1 MPRPTPSRRLFHIAT
16 GLTLALLVF
25 FLGEAGGVVLIA
37 SLFLLTVLVEGLRL
51 WIPAMNRVFVSLL
64 GPMLKDME
72 VKRPTGVGYFLAGVL
87 VCLLFFDLEVA
98 LASIVILSVGDPA
111 AAAVG
116 QRWGRIRM
124 GEKSLEGAIA
134 FFVVALL
141 TGVFLQDFWPNV
153 SFGLFATG
161 AFIGALVECLPLK
174 IDDNLILPFAAGLA
188 METTGRFF
196 LS

>member
-1 MPRPTPSRRLFHIAT
+1 MPRPTSSRRLFHIAT
-16 GLTLALLVF
+16 GLTLALLIF
-25 FLGEAGGVVLIA
+25 LLGETGGVILIA

-51 WIPAMNRVFVSLL
+51 WIPAMNRIFVSLV

-72 VKRPTGVGYFLAGVL
+72 VKRPTGVGYFLGGVL

-98 LASIVILSVGDPA
+98 LASIVILAVGDPA

-124 GEKSLEGAIA
+124 GEKSLEGAVAFIA
-134 FFVVALL
+134 VALSA
-141 TGVFLQDFWPNV
+141 GVILQDFWPNV
-153 SFGLFATG
+153 SPGLFATG
-161 AFIGALVECLPLK
+161 TLIGALVECLPSK
-174 IDDNLILPFAAGLA
+174 IDDNLIIPFAAGLG
-188 METTGRFF
+188 METTRRVF